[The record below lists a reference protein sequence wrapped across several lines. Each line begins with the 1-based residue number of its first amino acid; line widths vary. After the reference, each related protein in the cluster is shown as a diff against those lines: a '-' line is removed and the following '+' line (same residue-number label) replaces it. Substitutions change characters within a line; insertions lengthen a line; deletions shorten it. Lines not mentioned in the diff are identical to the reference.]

1 MAVSD
6 DNAGILG
13 YGDDEIASF
22 RSENKPLFELAETL
36 NKRLIYL
43 TEFCATN
50 VKESTWNSKAVAVR
64 LLMRSCGLLQATIL
78 LSERGMIIEGRT
90 IVRGLLEASFG
101 VAALHD
107 DAENYIDLLKS
118 DSEASR
124 KNQLKYLLDQQL
136 IPQSNSAQKIQESID
151 NIKPKQKLINQKS
164 IALMGPLAS
173 QYLAY
178 QRLSDDSVHV
188 TARSLNHY
196 VKLNANGPG
205 WHYEWLVG
213 DRESVAKN
221 LYTAIL
227 AALPIGLGV
236 AWIIDEVAAIK
247 DFSDLAMS
255 FNKMEPLLI

>member
-1 MAVSD
+1 MTPSG
-6 DNAGILG
+6 DNAGFLG
-13 YGDDEIASF
+13 YGDYEITGF
-22 RSENKPLFELAETL
+22 RSENKALFDLAETL

-43 TEFCATN
+43 TEFCASN
-50 VKESTWNSKAVAVR
+50 VKESTWHTKAVAVR
-64 LLMRSCGLLQATIL
+64 LLMRSCGLLQAVIL
-78 LSERGMIIEGRT
+78 LSERGMIVEGRT
-90 IVRGLLEASFG
+90 IARGLLEASFG

-107 DAENYIDLLKS
+107 DAEGYIKLLKS

-124 KNQLKYLLDQQL
+124 RNQLKYLMEQQL
-136 IPQSNSAQKIQESID
+136 TPQLNSAKKIQESID
-151 NIKPKQKLINQKS
+151 NINSKQKLMNQKS

-196 VKLNANGPG
+196 IKLNENDPG

-213 DRESVAKN
+213 DQESVAKN
-221 LYTAIL
+221 LYTAVL

-236 AWIIDEVAAIK
+236 AWIIDEAAAIK
-247 DFSDLAMS
+247 DFSGLAMS
-255 FNKMEPLLI
+255 FHKMKPLFI

>member
-1 MAVSD
+1 MSHSD
-6 DNAGILG
+6 DNVGFLG
-13 YGDDEIASF
+13 YGDYETTGF
-22 RSENKPLFELAETL
+22 RSENIELFDLAETL
-36 NKRLIYL
+36 NKRLIHL
-43 TEFCATN
+43 TEFCASN
-50 VKESTWNSKAVAVR
+50 VMESSWHPKAVAVR
-64 LLMRSCGLLQATIL
+64 LLMRSCGLLQAAIL
-78 LSERGMIIEGRT
+78 LSERGMIVEGRT
-90 IVRGLLEASFG
+90 ILRGILEASFG
-101 VAALHD
+101 IAALHD
-107 DAENYIDLLKS
+107 DAESYVNLLKS

-124 KNQLKYLLDQQL
+124 KNQLKYLIDQQL
-136 IPQSNSAQKIQESID
+136 IQQPNFAQQIQESID
-151 NIKPKQKLINQKS
+151 NIKPKQKIINQKS
-164 IALMGPLAS
+164 IALMGPLAC

-196 VKLNANGPG
+196 IKLNEDGPG

-255 FNKMEPLLI
+255 FHKMEPLLI

>member
-1 MAVSD
+1 MSHSD
-6 DNAGILG
+6 SAGFLG
-13 YGDDEIASF
+13 YGDYEITGF
-22 RSENKPLFELAETL
+22 RNENKALFELAETL
-36 NKRLIYL
+36 NKRLIHL
-43 TEFCATN
+43 TEFCASN
-50 VKESTWNSKAVAVR
+50 LKESNWHAKAVAVR
-64 LLMRSCGLLQATIL
+64 LLMRSCGLLQAVIL

-90 IVRGLLEASFG
+90 IVRGLLETSFG

-107 DAENYIDLLKS
+107 DAENYISLLKS

-124 KNQLKYLLDQQL
+124 KNQLKYLIDQQL

-196 VKLNANGPG
+196 IKHNEDGPG

-227 AALPIGLGV
+227 AALPTGLGV
-236 AWIIDEVAAIK
+236 AWIIDEVTAIK
-247 DFSDLAMS
+247 DFSDLALK
-255 FNKMEPLLI
+255 FHKMEPLLI